1 LLLTIFAIAPAGSIL
16 TMPRRLTQ
24 ITATM
29 LGVRV
34 VERLREIH
42 VYPTSWYDI
51 RGSPLSSRLNVS
63 VNNRG
68 LLLGQSEE
76 FPAGYR

>member
-1 LLLTIFAIAPAGSIL
+1 
-16 TMPRRLTQ
+16 
-24 ITATM
+24 M